1 MDPNVTPD
9 TAAMTPEMAVEQI
22 NKMVADKLQNLL
34 TQADLDAVKSELNTI
49 KSLELK
55 SDDLM
60 KAIAK
65 MEGRL
70 EAQSE
75 KGHKGTEVKAPKT
88 VAGAMVK
95 AYSDNVDKIK
105 DSVEK
110 GQNFTL
116 EVKMPSPVEDT
127 ITGDYGGNIA
137 LSTLEPEVNRIARPT
152 RRMMEISNVG
162 TTASKYVV
170 YIQQTTQASSA
181 WTAEA
186 ELKADGQIQWEEVS
200 SEVKKIAGSIK
211 VSKEMLADLA
221 FVRSEINTVLMEQIE
236 QSIDYSM
243 IQGAGGSDLNGLI
256 GNIPNFNAGTFAGT
270 IIGANI
276 IDVLQ
281 VCKAQIQ
288 AANFQPTHVVMN
300 PEDKAKLELTKTS
313 TGEYTYPMFFTGAE
327 NIAGLIVVAS
337 NNIAAGTI
345 IVGDF
350 SKLIV
355 KVREAVNLT
364 VGYENDDF
372 TRNMVTIIA
381 EARLVQY
388 IRNNDVYAFVEADLA
403 TAIAALEV

>member
-1 MDPNVTPD
+1 MENL
-9 TAAMTPEMAVEQI
+9 TPEQAIEKINGLVAEKMANVPTKE
-22 NKMVADKLQNLL
+22 
-34 TQADLDAVKSELNTI
+34 DLEAIKSELESI

-55 SDDLM
+55 SDELM
-60 KAIAK
+60 KTIAK
-65 MEGRL
+65 LEGRI

-75 KGHKGTEVKAPKT
+75 KGHKELEVKAPKGL
-88 VAGAMVK
+88 AGKLSK
-95 AYSDNVDKIK
+95 AYSDNIKTIK
-105 DSVEK
+105 DSVAK

-116 EVKMPSPVEDT
+116 EVKAAGDMTIDNDYDGTYALTTLDT
-127 ITGDYGGNIA
+127 EID
-137 LSTLEPEVNRIARPT
+137 RIKRPT
-152 RRMMEISNVG
+152 RRMLEIANVG
-162 TTASKYVV
+162 TTASKFVV
-170 YIQQTTQASSA
+170 YIQQTQQASSA
-181 WTAEA
+181 WTAESVGK
-186 ELKADGQIQWEEVS
+186 ENGEIKWEEIS
-200 SEVKKIAGSIK
+200 SEVKKVAGFVK
-211 VSKEMLADLA
+211 VSKEMLDDLS

-236 QSIDYSM
+236 QAIDYSM
-243 IQGAGGSDLNGLI
+243 INGAGGTDLNGII
-256 GNIPNFNAGTFAGT
+256 GNVPTFAAGGFAGT

-276 IDVLQ
+276 IDVIQ

-288 AANFQPTHVVMN
+288 SANFQPTHVVMN
-300 PEDKAKLELTKTS
+300 PEDKAKFELTKTS

-327 NIAGLIVVAS
+327 NVAGLIVVAS

-345 IVGDF
+345 LVGDF

-388 IRNNDVYAFVEADLA
+388 IRNNDVNAFVEADLA

>member
-1 MDPNVTPD
+1 MENL
-9 TAAMTPEMAVEQI
+9 TPEAAIEKINGLVAEKMANVPTKE
-22 NKMVADKLQNLL
+22 
-34 TQADLDAVKSELNTI
+34 DLDSVKKELDSI

-55 SDDLM
+55 SDELM
-60 KAIAK
+60 KTIAK
-65 MEGRL
+65 LEGRI
-70 EAQSE
+70 EALNE
-75 KGHKGTEVKAPKT
+75 KGHKAPEAKQPKT
-88 VAGAMVK
+88 LAGAMVK
-95 AYSDNVDKIK
+95 AYTENVKSIK

-116 EVKMPSPVEDT
+116 EVKAVTEDT
-127 ITGDYGGNIA
+127 IDGDYNGTYA
-137 LSTLEPEVNRIARPT
+137 LTTLEPEVNRIPRPV

-170 YIQQTTQASSA
+170 YIQQTQQASSA
-181 WTAEA
+181 WTAEG
-186 ELKADGQIQWEEVS
+186 ELKDAGEIKWEEIS

-211 VSKEMLADLA
+211 VSKEMLEDLA

-236 QSIDYSM
+236 QAIDYSM
-243 IQGAGGSDLNGLI
+243 IQGAGGSDLVGLI
-256 GNIPNFNAGTFAGT
+256 GNVPAFNAGNFAGT
-270 IIGANI
+270 IVGANI

-337 NNIAAGTI
+337 NNVTAGTI

-388 IRNNDVYAFVEADLA
+388 IRNNDYPAFVEADLA
-403 TAIAALEV
+403 TAIAALEA

>member
-1 MDPNVTPD
+1 MENL
-9 TAAMTPEMAVEQI
+9 TPEAAIEKINGLVAEKMANVPTKE
-22 NKMVADKLQNLL
+22 
-34 TQADLDAVKSELNTI
+34 DLEAVKTELEGI

-55 SDDLM
+55 SDELM
-60 KAIAK
+60 KTIAK
-65 MEGRL
+65 LEGRI
-70 EAQSE
+70 EALNE
-75 KGHKGTEVKAPKT
+75 KGHLAPEAKQPKSL
-88 VAGAMVK
+88 AGKMVK
-95 AYSDNVDKIK
+95 AYTDNVKSIK
-105 DSVEK
+105 DSIEK

-116 EVKMPSPVEDT
+116 EVKAAPEDT
-127 ITGDYGGNIA
+127 IDGDYSGTYA
-137 LSTLEPEVNRIARPT
+137 LTTLEPEVNRIARPV

-170 YIQQTTQASSA
+170 YIQQTQQASSA

-186 ELKADGQIQWEEVS
+186 ELKEAGEIKWEEIS
-200 SEVKKIAGSIK
+200 SEVKKVAGSIK
-211 VSKEMLADLA
+211 VSKEMLEDLA

-236 QSIDYSM
+236 QAIDYSM
-243 IQGAGGSDLNGLI
+243 VNGAGGSDLNGLV
-256 GNIPNFNAGTFAGT
+256 GNVPNFNAGNFAGT
-270 IIGANI
+270 IVGANI

-388 IRNNDVYAFVEADLA
+388 IRNNDVYAFVQADLA
-403 TAIAALEV
+403 TAIAALND

>member
-1 MDPNVTPD
+1 MENL
-9 TAAMTPEMAVEQI
+9 TPEAAIEKINGLVAEKMANVPTKE
-22 NKMVADKLQNLL
+22 
-34 TQADLDAVKSELNTI
+34 DLDAVKTELNAI

-55 SDDLM
+55 SDELM
-60 KAIAK
+60 KTIAK
-65 MEGRL
+65 LEGRI
-70 EAQSE
+70 EALNE
-75 KGHKGTEVKAPKT
+75 KGHKEPEAKQPKSL
-88 VAGAMVK
+88 AGKMVK
-95 AYSDNVDKIK
+95 AYSENVKSIK
-105 DSVEK
+105 DSIEK

-116 EVKMPSPVEDT
+116 EVKSAPEDT
-127 ITGDYGGNIA
+127 IDGDYSGTYA
-137 LSTLEPEVNRIARPT
+137 LTTLEPEVNRIARPV

-170 YIQQTTQASSA
+170 YIQQTQQASSA

-186 ELKADGQIQWEEVS
+186 ELKEAGEIKWEEIS

-211 VSKEMLADLA
+211 VSKEMLDDLA

-236 QSIDYSM
+236 QAIDYSM
-243 IQGAGGSDLNGLI
+243 LNGAGGSDLYGLI
-256 GNIPNFNAGTFAGT
+256 GNVPNFNAGNFAGT
-270 IIGANI
+270 IVGANI

-337 NNIAAGTI
+337 NNITAGTI

-388 IRNNDVYAFVEADLA
+388 IRNNDINAFVEADLA

>member
-1 MDPNVTPD
+1 
-9 TAAMTPEMAVEQI
+9 MTPEMAIEQI
-22 NKMVADKLQNLL
+22 NKLVADKLQNLL
-34 TQADLDAVKSELNTI
+34 TQADLDSLKTEIEGI

-55 SDDLM
+55 SDELM

-75 KGHKGTEVKAPKT
+75 KSHKGNQTKAPKT
-88 VAGAMVK
+88 VAGAVVK
-95 AYSDNVDKIK
+95 AYTDNVDKIK
-105 DSVEK
+105 DSIEK

-116 EVKMPSPVEDT
+116 EVKAVGDMT
-127 ITGDYGGNIA
+127 IDNDYSGNIA

-152 RRMMEISNVG
+152 RRMLEISNVG

-170 YIQQTTQASSA
+170 YIQQTQQASSA
-181 WTAEA
+181 WTAESV
-186 ELKADGQIQWEEVS
+186 EKANGEIKWEEVS
-200 SEVKKIAGSIK
+200 SEVKKIAGFVK

-236 QSIDYSM
+236 QAIDYSM
-243 IQGAGGSDLNGLI
+243 INGAGGTDLNGLI
-256 GNIPNFNAGTFAGT
+256 GNVPAFNAGTFAGT

-276 IDVLQ
+276 IDVIQ
-281 VCKAQIQ
+281 VSKAQIQ
-288 AANFQPTHVVMN
+288 SANFMPTHVVMN
-300 PEDKAKLELTKTS
+300 PEDKAKFELTKTS

-327 NIAGLIVVAS
+327 NVAGLIVVAS
-337 NNIAAGTI
+337 NNITAGTI

-350 SKLIV
+350 TKLIV

-388 IRNNDVYAFVEADLA
+388 IRNNDVNAFVEADLA
-403 TAIAALEV
+403 TAIAALEL

>member
-1 MDPNVTPD
+1 
-9 TAAMTPEMAVEQI
+9 MTPEMAIEQI
-22 NKMVADKLQNLL
+22 NKLVADKLQNLL
-34 TQADLDAVKSELNTI
+34 TQADLDSLKTEIEGI

-55 SDDLM
+55 SDELM

-75 KGHKGTEVKAPKT
+75 KSHKGNQTKAPKT
-88 VAGAMVK
+88 VAGAVVK
-95 AYSDNVDKIK
+95 AYTDNVDKIK
-105 DSVEK
+105 DSIEK

-116 EVKMPSPVEDT
+116 EVKAVGDMT
-127 ITGDYGGNIA
+127 IDNDYSGNIA

-152 RRMMEISNVG
+152 RRMLEISNVG

-170 YIQQTTQASSA
+170 YIQQTQQASSA
-181 WTAEA
+181 WTAESV
-186 ELKADGQIQWEEVS
+186 EKANGEIKWEEVS
-200 SEVKKIAGSIK
+200 SEVKKIAGFVK

-236 QSIDYSM
+236 QAIDYSM
-243 IQGAGGSDLNGLI
+243 INGAGGTDLNGLI
-256 GNIPNFNAGTFAGT
+256 GNVPAFNAGTFAGT

-276 IDVLQ
+276 IDVIQ
-281 VCKAQIQ
+281 VSKAQIQ
-288 AANFQPTHVVMN
+288 SANFMPTHVVMN
-300 PEDKAKLELTKTS
+300 PEDKAKFELTKTS

-327 NIAGLIVVAS
+327 NVAGLIVVAS
-337 NNIAAGTI
+337 NNITAGTI

-350 SKLIV
+350 TKLIV

-388 IRNNDVYAFVEADLA
+388 IRNNDVNAFVEADLA

>member
-1 MDPNVTPD
+1 MENL
-9 TAAMTPEMAVEQI
+9 TPEAAIEKINGLVAEKMANVPTKE
-22 NKMVADKLQNLL
+22 
-34 TQADLDAVKSELNTI
+34 DLEAVKTELEGI

-55 SDDLM
+55 SDELM
-60 KAIAK
+60 KTIAK
-65 MEGRL
+65 LEGRI
-70 EAQSE
+70 EALNE
-75 KGHKGTEVKAPKT
+75 KGHSVPEAKQPKSL
-88 VAGAMVK
+88 AGKMVK
-95 AYSDNVDKIK
+95 AYTDNVKSIK
-105 DSVEK
+105 DSIEK

-116 EVKMPSPVEDT
+116 EVKSAPEDT
-127 ITGDYGGNIA
+127 IDGDYSGTYA
-137 LSTLEPEVNRIARPT
+137 LTTLEPEVNRIARPI
-152 RRMMEISNVG
+152 RRMMEIANVG

-170 YIQQTTQASSA
+170 YIQQTQQASSA

-186 ELKADGQIQWEEVS
+186 ELKEAGEIKWEEIS
-200 SEVKKIAGSIK
+200 SEVKKVAGSIK
-211 VSKEMLADLA
+211 VSKEMLEDLA

-236 QSIDYSM
+236 QAIDYSM
-243 IQGAGGSDLNGLI
+243 VNGAGGSDLNGLV
-256 GNIPNFNAGTFAGT
+256 GNVPNFNAGNFAGT
-270 IIGANI
+270 IVGANI

-337 NNIAAGTI
+337 NNITAGTI

-403 TAIAALEV
+403 TAIAALND

>member
-1 MDPNVTPD
+1 MEDET
-9 TAAMTPEMAVEQI
+9 MTPEMAIEQI
-22 NKMVADKLQNLL
+22 NKLVADKLQNLL
-34 TQADLDAVKSELNTI
+34 TQADLDSLKTEIEGI

-55 SDDLM
+55 SDELM

-75 KGHKGTEVKAPKT
+75 KSHKGNQTKAPKT
-88 VAGAMVK
+88 VAGAVVK
-95 AYSDNVDKIK
+95 AYTDNVDKIK
-105 DSVEK
+105 DSIEK

-116 EVKMPSPVEDT
+116 EVKAVGDMT
-127 ITGDYGGNIA
+127 IDNDYSGNIA

-152 RRMMEISNVG
+152 RRMLEISNVG

-170 YIQQTTQASSA
+170 YIQQTQQASSA
-181 WTAEA
+181 WTAESV
-186 ELKADGQIQWEEVS
+186 EKANGEIKWEEVS
-200 SEVKKIAGSIK
+200 SEVKKIAGFVK

-236 QSIDYSM
+236 QAIDYSM
-243 IQGAGGSDLNGLI
+243 INGAGGTDLNGLI
-256 GNIPNFNAGTFAGT
+256 GNVPAFNAGTFAGT

-276 IDVLQ
+276 IDVIQ
-281 VCKAQIQ
+281 VSKAQIQ
-288 AANFQPTHVVMN
+288 SANFMPTHVVMN
-300 PEDKAKLELTKTS
+300 PEDKAKFELTKTS

-327 NIAGLIVVAS
+327 NVAGLIVVAS
-337 NNIAAGTI
+337 NNITAGTI

-350 SKLIV
+350 TKLIV

-388 IRNNDVYAFVEADLA
+388 IRNNDANAFVEADLA
-403 TAIAALEV
+403 TAIAALEL

>member
-1 MDPNVTPD
+1 
-9 TAAMTPEMAVEQI
+9 
-22 NKMVADKLQNLL
+22 
-34 TQADLDAVKSELNTI
+34 
-49 KSLELK
+49 
-55 SDDLM
+55 M
-60 KAIAK
+60 KTIAK
-65 MEGRL
+65 LEGRI
-70 EAQSE
+70 EALNE
-75 KGHKGTEVKAPKT
+75 KGHNQPEAKQPKSL
-88 VAGAMVK
+88 AGKMVK
-95 AYSDNVDKIK
+95 AYSDNIKTIK
-105 DSVEK
+105 DSIEK

-116 EVKMPSPVEDT
+116 EVKAVTEDT
-127 ITGDYGGNIA
+127 IVDDYSGTYA
-137 LSTLEPEVNRIARPT
+137 LTTLEPEVNRIARPV

-170 YIQQTTQASSA
+170 YIQQTQQASSA
-181 WTAEA
+181 WATEA
-186 ELKADGQIQWEEVS
+186 ELKEAGEIKWEEIS

-211 VSKEMLADLA
+211 VSKEMLDDLA

-236 QSIDYSM
+236 QAIDYSM
-243 IQGAGGSDLNGLI
+243 LNGAGGSDLNGLI
-256 GNIPNFNAGTFAGT
+256 GNVPNFNAGNFAGT
-270 IIGANI
+270 IVGANI

-337 NNIAAGTI
+337 NNITAGTI
-345 IVGDF
+345 IVADF

-388 IRNNDVYAFVEADLA
+388 IRNNDVNAFVEADLA

>member
-1 MDPNVTPD
+1 MENL
-9 TAAMTPEMAVEQI
+9 TPEAAIEKINGLVAEKMANVPTKE
-22 NKMVADKLQNLL
+22 
-34 TQADLDAVKSELNTI
+34 DLEAVKTELEGI

-55 SDDLM
+55 SDELM
-60 KAIAK
+60 KTIAK
-65 MEGRL
+65 LEGRI
-70 EAQSE
+70 EALNE
-75 KGHKGTEVKAPKT
+75 KGHNQPEAKQPKSL
-88 VAGAMVK
+88 AGKMVK
-95 AYSDNVDKIK
+95 AYSDNVKSIK
-105 DSVEK
+105 DSIEK

-116 EVKMPSPVEDT
+116 EVKAAGDEDT
-127 ITGDYGGNIA
+127 IVGDYSGTYA
-137 LSTLEPEVNRIARPT
+137 LTTLEPEVNRIARPV

-170 YIQQTTQASSA
+170 YIQQTEQAVSA
-181 WTAEA
+181 WTDEA
-186 ELKADGQIQWEEVS
+186 ELKLAGEIKWEEIS

-211 VSKEMLADLA
+211 VSKEMLDDLA

-236 QSIDYSM
+236 QAIDYSM
-243 IQGAGGSDLNGLI
+243 LNGAGGSDLNGLI
-256 GNIPNFNAGTFAGT
+256 GNVPNFNAGNFAGT
-270 IIGANI
+270 IVGANI

-337 NNIAAGTI
+337 NNITAGTI
-345 IVGDF
+345 IVADF

-388 IRNNDVYAFVEADLA
+388 IRNNDINAFVEADLA

>member
-1 MDPNVTPD
+1 MENL
-9 TAAMTPEMAVEQI
+9 TPEAAIEKINGLVAEKMANVPTKE
-22 NKMVADKLQNLL
+22 
-34 TQADLDAVKSELNTI
+34 DLDAVKTELEGI

-55 SDDLM
+55 SDELM
-60 KAIAK
+60 KTIAK
-65 MEGRL
+65 LEGRI
-70 EAQSE
+70 EALNE
-75 KGHKGTEVKAPKT
+75 KGHNQPEAKQPKSL
-88 VAGAMVK
+88 AGKMVK
-95 AYSDNVDKIK
+95 AYTDNIKTIK
-105 DSVEK
+105 DSIEK

-116 EVKMPSPVEDT
+116 EVKAAGDEDT
-127 ITGDYGGNIA
+127 IIGDYTGTYA
-137 LSTLEPEVNRIARPT
+137 LTTLEPEVNRIARPV
-152 RRMMEISNVG
+152 RRMLEISNVG

-170 YIQQTTQASSA
+170 YIQQTEQAVSA
-181 WTAEA
+181 WTDEA
-186 ELKADGQIQWEEVS
+186 ELKLAGEIKWEEVS

-211 VSKEMLADLA
+211 VSKEMLDDLA

-236 QSIDYSM
+236 QAIDYSM
-243 IQGAGGSDLNGLI
+243 VNGAGGSDLNGLI
-256 GNIPNFNAGTFAGT
+256 GNVPNFNAGNFAGT
-270 IIGANI
+270 IVGANI

-337 NNIAAGTI
+337 NNITAGTI

-355 KVREAVNLT
+355 KIREAVNLT

-388 IRNNDVYAFVEADLA
+388 IRNNDVNAFVEADLA

>member
-1 MDPNVTPD
+1 MENL
-9 TAAMTPEMAVEQI
+9 TPEAAIEKINGLVAEKMANMPTKE
-22 NKMVADKLQNLL
+22 
-34 TQADLDAVKSELNTI
+34 DLEAVKTELNAI

-55 SDDLM
+55 SDELM
-60 KAIAK
+60 KTIAK
-65 MEGRL
+65 LEGRI

-75 KGHKGTEVKAPKT
+75 KGHKEPEVKEPKGL
-88 VAGAMVK
+88 AGKLSK
-95 AYSDNVDKIK
+95 AYADNIKTIK
-105 DSVEK
+105 DSVAK

-116 EVKMPSPVEDT
+116 EVKAPAEMT
-127 ITGDYGGNIA
+127 INDDYSGTYA
-137 LSTLEPEVNRIARPT
+137 LTTLEPEVDRIKRPI

-162 TTASKYVV
+162 TTTSKYVV
-170 YIQQTTQASSA
+170 YIQQTQQASSA
-181 WTAEA
+181 WTTEA
-186 ELKADGQIQWEEVS
+186 ELKQDGEIKWEEVS
-200 SEVKKIAGSIK
+200 SEVKKVAGFVK
-211 VSKEMLADLA
+211 VSKEMLEDLA

-236 QSIDYSM
+236 QAIDYSM
-243 IQGAGGSDLNGLI
+243 INGAGGNDLNGVI
-256 GNIPNFNAGTFAGT
+256 GNVPGFAAGGFAGT

-276 IDVLQ
+276 IDVIQ

-300 PEDKAKLELTKTS
+300 PEDKAKFELTKTS

-327 NIAGLIVVAS
+327 NVAGLIVVAS
-337 NNIAAGTI
+337 NNITAGTI
-345 IVGDF
+345 LVGDF

-388 IRNNDVYAFVEADLA
+388 IRNNDYAAFVEADLA
-403 TAIAALEV
+403 TAIAALEA

>member
-1 MDPNVTPD
+1 MENL
-9 TAAMTPEMAVEQI
+9 TPEAAIEKINGLVAEKMANVPTKE
-22 NKMVADKLQNLL
+22 
-34 TQADLDAVKSELNTI
+34 DLDAVKTELEGI

-55 SDDLM
+55 SDELM
-60 KAIAK
+60 KTIAK
-65 MEGRL
+65 LEGRI
-70 EAQSE
+70 EALNE
-75 KGHKGTEVKAPKT
+75 KGHSAPETKQPKSL
-88 VAGAMVK
+88 AGKMVK
-95 AYSDNVDKIK
+95 AYMDNVKSIK
-105 DSVEK
+105 DSIEK

-116 EVKMPSPVEDT
+116 EVKSAPEDT
-127 ITGDYGGNIA
+127 IDGDYSGTYA
-137 LSTLEPEVNRIARPT
+137 LTTLEPEVNRIARPI
-152 RRMMEISNVG
+152 RRMMEIANVG

-170 YIQQTTQASSA
+170 YIQQTQQASSA

-186 ELKADGQIQWEEVS
+186 ELKEAGEIKWEEIS
-200 SEVKKIAGSIK
+200 SEVKKVAGSIK
-211 VSKEMLADLA
+211 VSKEMLEDLA

-236 QSIDYSM
+236 QAIDYSM
-243 IQGAGGSDLNGLI
+243 VNGAGGSDLNGLV
-256 GNIPNFNAGTFAGT
+256 GNVPNFNAGNFAGT
-270 IIGANI
+270 IVGANI

-388 IRNNDVYAFVEADLA
+388 IRNNDFYAFVQADLA
-403 TAIAALEV
+403 TAIAALND

>member
-1 MDPNVTPD
+1 MENL
-9 TAAMTPEMAVEQI
+9 TPEAAIEKINGLVAEKMANVPTKE
-22 NKMVADKLQNLL
+22 
-34 TQADLDAVKSELNTI
+34 DLDAVKTELNAI

-55 SDDLM
+55 SDELM
-60 KAIAK
+60 KTIAK
-65 MEGRL
+65 LEGRI
-70 EAQSE
+70 EALNE
-75 KGHKGTEVKAPKT
+75 KGHNQPEAKQPKSL
-88 VAGAMVK
+88 AGKMVK
-95 AYSDNVDKIK
+95 AYTDNVKSIK
-105 DSVEK
+105 DSIEK

-116 EVKMPSPVEDT
+116 EVKAVTEDT
-127 ITGDYGGNIA
+127 IVGDYDGTYA
-137 LSTLEPEVNRIARPT
+137 LTTLEPEVNRIARPV

-170 YIQQTTQASSA
+170 YIQQTQQASSA

-186 ELKADGQIQWEEVS
+186 ELKEAGEIKWEEIS

-211 VSKEMLADLA
+211 VSKEMLEDLA

-236 QSIDYSM
+236 QAIDYSM
-243 IQGAGGSDLNGLI
+243 VNGAGGSDLNGLV
-256 GNIPNFNAGTFAGT
+256 GNVPNFNAGNFAGT
-270 IIGANI
+270 IVGANI

-337 NNIAAGTI
+337 NNITAGTI

-355 KVREAVNLT
+355 KIREAVNLT

-388 IRNNDVYAFVEADLA
+388 IRNNDIYAFVEADLA
-403 TAIAALEV
+403 TAIAALDA

>member
-1 MDPNVTPD
+1 MEDET
-9 TAAMTPEMAVEQI
+9 MTPEMAIEQI
-22 NKMVADKLQNLL
+22 NKLVADKLQNLL
-34 TQADLDAVKSELNTI
+34 TQADLDSLKTEIEGI

-55 SDDLM
+55 SDELM

-75 KGHKGTEVKAPKT
+75 KSHKGNQTKAPKT
-88 VAGAMVK
+88 VAGAVVK
-95 AYSDNVDKIK
+95 AYTDNVDKIK
-105 DSVEK
+105 DSIEK

-116 EVKMPSPVEDT
+116 EVKAVGDMT
-127 ITGDYGGNIA
+127 IDNDYSGNIA

-152 RRMMEISNVG
+152 RRMLEISNVG

-170 YIQQTTQASSA
+170 YIQQTQQASSA
-181 WTAEA
+181 WTAESV
-186 ELKADGQIQWEEVS
+186 EKANGEIKWEEVS
-200 SEVKKIAGSIK
+200 SEVKKIAGFVK

-236 QSIDYSM
+236 QAIDYSM
-243 IQGAGGSDLNGLI
+243 INGAGGTDLNGLI
-256 GNIPNFNAGTFAGT
+256 GNVPAFNAGTFAGT

-276 IDVLQ
+276 IDVIQ
-281 VCKAQIQ
+281 VSKAQIQ
-288 AANFQPTHVVMN
+288 SANFMPTHVVMN
-300 PEDKAKLELTKTS
+300 PEDKAKFELTKTS

-327 NIAGLIVVAS
+327 NVAGLIVVAS
-337 NNIAAGTI
+337 NNITAGTI

-350 SKLIV
+350 TKLIV

-388 IRNNDVYAFVEADLA
+388 IRNNDVNAFVEADLA
-403 TAIAALEV
+403 TAIAALEL

>member
-1 MDPNVTPD
+1 MEDET
-9 TAAMTPEMAVEQI
+9 MTPEMAIEQI
-22 NKMVADKLQNLL
+22 NKLVADKLQNLL
-34 TQADLDAVKSELNTI
+34 TQADLDSLKTEIEGI

-55 SDDLM
+55 SDELM

-75 KGHKGTEVKAPKT
+75 KSHKGNQTKAPKT
-88 VAGAMVK
+88 VAGAVVK
-95 AYSDNVDKIK
+95 AYTDNVDKIK
-105 DSVEK
+105 DSIEK

-116 EVKMPSPVEDT
+116 EVKAVGDMT
-127 ITGDYGGNIA
+127 IDNDYSGNIA

-152 RRMMEISNVG
+152 RRMLEISNVG

-170 YIQQTTQASSA
+170 YIQQTQQASSA
-181 WTAEA
+181 WTAESV
-186 ELKADGQIQWEEVS
+186 EKANGEIKWEEVS
-200 SEVKKIAGSIK
+200 SEVKKIAGFVK

-236 QSIDYSM
+236 QAIDYSM
-243 IQGAGGSDLNGLI
+243 INGAGGTDLNGLI
-256 GNIPNFNAGTFAGT
+256 GNVPAFNAGTFAGT

-276 IDVLQ
+276 IDVIQ
-281 VCKAQIQ
+281 VSKAQIQ
-288 AANFQPTHVVMN
+288 SANFMPTHVVMN
-300 PEDKAKLELTKTS
+300 PEDKAKFELTKTS

-327 NIAGLIVVAS
+327 NVAGLIVVAS
-337 NNIAAGTI
+337 NNITAGTI

-350 SKLIV
+350 TKLIV

-388 IRNNDVYAFVEADLA
+388 IRNNDVNAFVEADLA

>member
-1 MDPNVTPD
+1 MENL
-9 TAAMTPEMAVEQI
+9 TPEQAIEKINGLVAEKMANVPTKE
-22 NKMVADKLQNLL
+22 
-34 TQADLDAVKSELNTI
+34 DLESLKTELNAI

-55 SDDLM
+55 SDELM

-65 MEGRL
+65 MEGRI

-75 KGHKGTEVKAPKT
+75 KGHKATEPKAPKT
-88 VAGAMVK
+88 LAGSMIK
-95 AYSDNVDKIK
+95 AYTENVDKIK

-116 EVKMPSPVEDT
+116 EVKMPAPAEDT
-127 ITGDYGGNIA
+127 ITGDYGGVIA
-137 LSTLEPEVNRIARPT
+137 LSTLEPGVNRIARPT
-152 RRMMEISNVG
+152 RRMMEIANVG

-181 WTAEA
+181 WLTEA
-186 ELKADGQIQWEEVS
+186 ELKQDGQIQWEEVS

-236 QSIDYSM
+236 QSVDFSM
-243 IQGAGGSDLNGLI
+243 IQGGGGSDLNGLI
-256 GNIPNFNAGTFAGT
+256 GNIPVFNAGTFAGT

-276 IDVLQ
+276 IDVIQ
-281 VCKAQIQ
+281 VAKAQIQ
-288 AANFQPTHVVMN
+288 TQNFMPTHVVMN
-300 PEDKAKLELTKTS
+300 PEDKAKFELTKTS

-327 NIAGLIVVAS
+327 NVAGLIVVAS
-337 NNIAAGTI
+337 NNITAGTI

-355 KVREAVNLT
+355 KVREAANLT

-388 IRNNDVYAFVEADLA
+388 IRNNDFGAFVEADLA
-403 TAIAALEV
+403 TAIAALEL

>member
-1 MDPNVTPD
+1 
-9 TAAMTPEMAVEQI
+9 MTPEMAIEQI
-22 NKMVADKLQNLL
+22 NKLVADKLQNLL
-34 TQADLDAVKSELNTI
+34 TQADLDSLKTEIEGI

-55 SDDLM
+55 SDELM

-75 KGHKGTEVKAPKT
+75 KSHKGNQTKAPKT
-88 VAGAMVK
+88 VAGAVVK
-95 AYSDNVDKIK
+95 AYTDNVDKIK
-105 DSVEK
+105 DSIEK

-116 EVKMPSPVEDT
+116 EVKAVGDMT
-127 ITGDYGGNIA
+127 IGNDYSGNIA

-152 RRMMEISNVG
+152 RRMLEISNVG

-170 YIQQTTQASSA
+170 YIQQTQQASSA
-181 WTAEA
+181 WTAESV
-186 ELKADGQIQWEEVS
+186 EKANGEIKWEEVS
-200 SEVKKIAGSIK
+200 SEVKKIAGFVK

-236 QSIDYSM
+236 QAIDYSM
-243 IQGAGGSDLNGLI
+243 INGAGGTDLNGLI
-256 GNIPNFNAGTFAGT
+256 GNVPAFNAGTFAGT

-276 IDVLQ
+276 IDVIQ
-281 VCKAQIQ
+281 VSKAQIQ
-288 AANFQPTHVVMN
+288 SANFMPTHVVMN
-300 PEDKAKLELTKTS
+300 PEDKAKFELTKTS

-327 NIAGLIVVAS
+327 NVAGLIVVAS
-337 NNIAAGTI
+337 NNITAGTI

-350 SKLIV
+350 TKLIV

-388 IRNNDVYAFVEADLA
+388 IRNNDVNAFVEADLA

>member
-1 MDPNVTPD
+1 MAENL
-9 TAAMTPEMAVEQI
+9 TPEAAIEKINGLVAEKMANVPTKE
-22 NKMVADKLQNLL
+22 
-34 TQADLDAVKSELNTI
+34 DLDAVKTELEGI

-55 SDDLM
+55 SDELM
-60 KAIAK
+60 KTIAK
-65 MEGRL
+65 LEGRI
-70 EAQSE
+70 EALNE
-75 KGHKGTEVKAPKT
+75 KGHNQPEAKQPKSL
-88 VAGAMVK
+88 AGKMVK
-95 AYSDNVDKIK
+95 AYTDNIKTIK
-105 DSVEK
+105 DSIEK

-116 EVKMPSPVEDT
+116 EVKAAGDEDT
-127 ITGDYGGNIA
+127 IIDDYSGTYA
-137 LSTLEPEVNRIARPT
+137 LTTLEPEVNRIARPV
-152 RRMMEISNVG
+152 RRMLEISNVG

-170 YIQQTTQASSA
+170 YIQQTEQAVSA
-181 WTAEA
+181 WTDEA
-186 ELKADGQIQWEEVS
+186 ELKLAGEIKWEEVS

-211 VSKEMLADLA
+211 VSKEMLDDLA

-236 QSIDYSM
+236 QAIDYSM
-243 IQGAGGSDLNGLI
+243 VNGAGGSDLNGLI
-256 GNIPNFNAGTFAGT
+256 GNVPNFNAGNFAGT
-270 IIGANI
+270 IVGANI

-337 NNIAAGTI
+337 NNITAGTI

-355 KVREAVNLT
+355 KIREAVNLT

-388 IRNNDVYAFVEADLA
+388 IRNNDVNAFVEADLA

>member
-1 MDPNVTPD
+1 MENL
-9 TAAMTPEMAVEQI
+9 TPEAAIEKINGLVAEKMANVPTKE
-22 NKMVADKLQNLL
+22 
-34 TQADLDAVKSELNTI
+34 DLEAVKTELNAI

-55 SDDLM
+55 SDELM
-60 KAIAK
+60 KTIAK
-65 MEGRL
+65 LEGRI

-75 KGHKGTEVKAPKT
+75 KGHAEPEVKAPKGL
-88 VAGAMVK
+88 AGKLSK
-95 AYSDNVDKIK
+95 AYADNIKTIK
-105 DSVEK
+105 DSVAK

-116 EVKMPSPVEDT
+116 EVKAAGDMT
-127 ITGDYGGNIA
+127 IDNDYDGTYA
-137 LSTLEPEVNRIARPT
+137 LTTLDPEIDRIKRPT
-152 RRMMEISNVG
+152 RRMLEIANVG
-162 TTASKYVV
+162 TTASKFVV
-170 YIQQTTQASSA
+170 YIQQTQQASSA
-181 WTAEA
+181 WTAESV
-186 ELKADGQIQWEEVS
+186 EKANGEIKWEEIS
-200 SEVKKIAGSIK
+200 SEVKKVAGFVK
-211 VSKEMLADLA
+211 VSKEMLDDLA

-236 QSIDYSM
+236 QAIDYSM
-243 IQGAGGSDLNGLI
+243 INGAGGTDLNGII
-256 GNIPNFNAGTFAGT
+256 GNVPTFAAGGFAGT

-276 IDVLQ
+276 IDVIQ

-300 PEDKAKLELTKTS
+300 PEDKAKFELTKTS

-327 NIAGLIVVAS
+327 NVAGLIVVAS
-337 NNIAAGTI
+337 NNITAGTI
-345 IVGDF
+345 LVGDF

-388 IRNNDVYAFVEADLA
+388 IRNNDVNAFVEADLA

>member
-1 MDPNVTPD
+1 
-9 TAAMTPEMAVEQI
+9 MTPEMAIEQI
-22 NKMVADKLQNLL
+22 NKLVADKLQNLL
-34 TQADLDAVKSELNTI
+34 TQADLDSLKTEIEGI

-55 SDDLM
+55 SDELM

-75 KGHKGTEVKAPKT
+75 KSHKGNETKAPKT
-88 VAGAMVK
+88 VAGAVVK
-95 AYSDNVDKIK
+95 AYTDNVDKIK
-105 DSVEK
+105 DSIEK

-116 EVKMPSPVEDT
+116 EVKAVGDMT
-127 ITGDYGGNIA
+127 IGNDYTGNIA

-152 RRMMEISNVG
+152 RRMLEISNVG

-170 YIQQTTQASSA
+170 YIQQTQQASSA
-181 WTAEA
+181 WTAESV
-186 ELKADGQIQWEEVS
+186 EKANGEIKWEEVS
-200 SEVKKIAGSIK
+200 SEVKKIAGFVK

-236 QSIDYSM
+236 QAIDYSM
-243 IQGAGGSDLNGLI
+243 INGAGGTDLNGLI
-256 GNIPNFNAGTFAGT
+256 GNVPAFNAGTFAGT

-276 IDVLQ
+276 IDVIQ
-281 VCKAQIQ
+281 VSKAQIQ
-288 AANFQPTHVVMN
+288 SANFMPTHVVMN
-300 PEDKAKLELTKTS
+300 PEDKAKFELTKTS

-327 NIAGLIVVAS
+327 NVAGLIVVAS
-337 NNIAAGTI
+337 NNITAGTI

-350 SKLIV
+350 TKLIV

-388 IRNNDVYAFVEADLA
+388 IRNNDVNAFVEADLA
-403 TAIAALEV
+403 TAIAALEL

>member
-1 MDPNVTPD
+1 MENL
-9 TAAMTPEMAVEQI
+9 TPEQAIEKINGLVAEKMANVPTKE
-22 NKMVADKLQNLL
+22 
-34 TQADLDAVKSELNTI
+34 DLESLKTELNAI

-55 SDDLM
+55 SDELM

-65 MEGRL
+65 MEGRI

-75 KGHKGTEVKAPKT
+75 KGHKATEPKAPKT
-88 VAGAMVK
+88 LAGSMIK
-95 AYSDNVDKIK
+95 AYTENVDKIK

-116 EVKMPSPVEDT
+116 EVKMPAPAEDT
-127 ITGDYGGNIA
+127 ITGDYGGVIA
-137 LSTLEPEVNRIARPT
+137 LSTLEPGVNRIARPT
-152 RRMMEISNVG
+152 RRMMEIANVG

-181 WTAEA
+181 WLTEA
-186 ELKADGQIQWEEVS
+186 ELKQDGQIQWEEVS

-236 QSIDYSM
+236 QSVDFSM

-256 GNIPNFNAGTFAGT
+256 GNIPVFNAGTFAGT

-276 IDVLQ
+276 IDVIQ
-281 VCKAQIQ
+281 VAKAQIQ
-288 AANFQPTHVVMN
+288 TQNFMPTHVVMN
-300 PEDKAKLELTKTS
+300 PEDKAKFELTKTS

-327 NIAGLIVVAS
+327 NVAGLIVVAS
-337 NNIAAGTI
+337 NNITAGTI

-355 KVREAVNLT
+355 KVREAANLT

-388 IRNNDVYAFVEADLA
+388 IRNNDFGAFVEADLA
-403 TAIAALEV
+403 TAIAALEL

>member
-1 MDPNVTPD
+1 MAENL
-9 TAAMTPEMAVEQI
+9 TPEQAIEKINGLVAEKMANVPTKE
-22 NKMVADKLQNLL
+22 
-34 TQADLDAVKSELNTI
+34 DLEAVKTELNAI

-55 SDDLM
+55 SDELM
-60 KAIAK
+60 KTIAK
-65 MEGRL
+65 LEGRI

-75 KGHKGTEVKAPKT
+75 KGHKEPEVKAPKGL
-88 VAGAMVK
+88 AGKMAK
-95 AYSDNVDKIK
+95 AYSDNIK
-105 DSVEK
+105 SIKESVEK

-116 EVKMPSPVEDT
+116 EVKAVTEDT
-127 ITGDYGGNIA
+127 INDDYSGTYA
-137 LSTLEPEVNRIARPT
+137 LTTLEPEVDRIKRPI

-170 YIQQTTQASSA
+170 YIQQTQQASSA

-186 ELKADGQIQWEEVS
+186 ELKEAGEIKWEEIS
-200 SEVKKIAGSIK
+200 SEVKKVAGSIK
-211 VSKEMLADLA
+211 VSKEMLEDLA

-236 QSIDYSM
+236 QAIDYSM
-243 IQGAGGSDLNGLI
+243 INGGGGSDLNGLV
-256 GNIPNFNAGTFAGT
+256 GNVPGFNAGTFAGT

-276 IDVLQ
+276 IDVIQ

-288 AANFQPTHVVMN
+288 AANFLPTHVVIN

-327 NIAGLIVVAS
+327 NVAGLIVVAS
-337 NNIAAGTI
+337 NNVAPGTI

-388 IRNNDVYAFVEADLA
+388 IRNNDYYAFVQADLA
-403 TAIAALEV
+403 TAIAALND